1 MKMIMLMMMIKQ
13 RLQGFS
19 HLSSSGHIGDWEE
32 SSSGIAVRIVGA
44 SCCGQT
50 GGQLGGSE
58 GRSHK
63 GENHEGSHFVSEGIS
78 QSCQDNIVVQFVV
91 VI

>member
-1 MKMIMLMMMIKQ
+1 MVMLMMMIKQ

-32 SSSGIAVRIVGA
+32 SSGGIAVRIVGA

-50 GGQLGGSE
+50 GGQLE
-58 GRSHK
+58 EKKAIMRMIKMMRIMMIMKMMRVTMRVGRY
-63 GENHEGSHFVSEGIS
+63 EPN
-78 QSCQDNIVVQFVV
+78 
-91 VI
+91 